1 MVCQPTDRS
10 LGDVVGAV
18 KAPMTQ
24 HGDSHIPQMKT
35 ITLPTHPE
43 PVRIQSQPIGEASAA
58 DITLASD
65 LLMRGRKVIQIQHNG
80 ALYQLRATKLGKL
93 ILTK

>member
-1 MVCQPTDRS
+1 
-10 LGDVVGAV
+10 
-18 KAPMTQ
+18 
-24 HGDSHIPQMKT
+24 MKT
-35 ITLPTHPE
+35 ITLPIHSE
-43 PVRIQSQPIGEASAA
+43 PVRQPGQSAVEASLPTP
-58 DITLASD
+58 DLTLASD

>member
-1 MVCQPTDRS
+1 
-10 LGDVVGAV
+10 
-18 KAPMTQ
+18 
-24 HGDSHIPQMKT
+24 MKT
-35 ITLPTHPE
+35 ITLPTH
-43 PVRIQSQPIGEASAA
+43 SQPPRAHGQTVLETQVPAA
-58 DITLASD
+58 ELTLASD

>member
-1 MVCQPTDRS
+1 
-10 LGDVVGAV
+10 
-18 KAPMTQ
+18 
-24 HGDSHIPQMKT
+24 MKT
-35 ITLPTHPE
+35 ITLPLH
-43 PVRIQSQPIGEASAA
+43 SQPLRAHGPVVMEPQMPAA
-58 DITLASD
+58 ELTLASD

>member
-1 MVCQPTDRS
+1 MP
-10 LGDVVGAV
+10 
-18 KAPMTQ
+18 
-24 HGDSHIPQMKT
+24 
-35 ITLPTHPE
+35 
-43 PVRIQSQPIGEASAA
+43 AA
-58 DITLASD
+58 ELTLASD